1 MIDKNPD
8 KEWNWNGISSNLF
21 TKEKELFELRVKKQK
36 FVQDHLFKSL
46 TERAFHP
53 NKIQK
58 YLDMGYSIEELD
70 DIR

>member
-1 MIDKNPD
+1 MCGNK
-8 KEWNWNGISSNLF
+8 F
-21 TKEKELFELRVKKQK
+21 TKEKELFELRVKKQA

-53 NKIQK
+53 KQIQK

-70 DIR
+70 NIR